1 VVPRLEQLWLRRHEM
16 TISAESHKDLCCKCC
31 FVPLFPDDDEYTDID
46 SDLDGQWIFRVV
58 IDDSK

>member
-46 SDLDGQWIFRVV
+46 SDLDGQWIYVE
-58 IDDSK
+58 